1 MKEYIAE
8 PGGRYTYTDDIL
20 NLQELSLSITSIFSE
35 CSNFI
40 ISGCLIENSNISP
53 GYVWING
60 KIRHFEGAKGISYP
74 YYIYEKNSTD
84 STTYANDANKKGRFN
99 YLCVGGTVVPT
110 APDSLTQQLP
120 QYIELSKSYA
130 PRFIDKFIG
139 NYALLI
145 DTPFQK
151 QTVKKDLLFTGNVT
165 VEKDIDAKTSL
176 GVSNPQNGFSMK
188 NLVYQNGDVSI
199 GVYLNGIMLNEI
211 IVCSGVGNEKDK
223 GAVIFKKDGSEQGRI
238 HNQGY
243 QANNFIGRTFQTTL
257 ARLYDNSLNNIAD
270 NTDNGSININ
280 SKGYE
285 NGITKFRNLNVYD
298 GKSMTEPLFQVEGKT
313 SSVKINALLTTKSNG
328 NAILLTNALYA
339 KGDKKLLNTVSW
351 TDKAM
356 EVIGLI
362 GYNSLDN
369 YDFSLVNRIG
379 NIIIQPSSY
388 INING
393 ELWVNGTNIH
403 TVYVTKDTFSTE
415 LGKKVT
421 AVSGKQLS
429 TEDFTKDYKKK
440 LDGIS
445 TGSVGVNG
453 DGFVTA
459 KDINSALSKKMDK
472 AQNLNDLEDKISART
487 NLDVYSKNESN
498 ITFLRISNNLQELI
512 NLSADEING
521 LTPEQASALKLK
533 KQETVRNVID
543 AERKGIVD
551 LKLAKASNLSD
562 LADKA
567 AARKNI
573 QVYSTTE
580 IDKLLEG
587 KLSSGE
593 GYKGVVFTQDHKT
606 KLEAIKTGNFAGTD
620 ANNKPIAQVE
630 GYVMTSYV
638 VKELGKKANLLLDG
652 LNDSQKATIATNIN
666 VYTKTQANDKFAS
679 VESLWQDYITYL
691 VKQGKS
697 TADALKLLRDK
708 LEVMSKTDVS
718 GNYLNKANYLS
729 ELNLTNVRDKRAVC
743 TRLGAA
749 YAEDYQS
756 KLWDSGWLKMSN
768 SGTGTDTSSL
778 YIRQIGNVVCIQ
790 GTINTAKRDGTNWGG
805 TVAVIPNTISPPKY
819 SLRTS
824 ACTYND
830 SHNRNRGTTFTLA
843 GGSRRIILW
852 ESGMYNAVVELN
864 FTYMV

>member
-1 MKEYIAE
+1 M
-8 PGGRYTYTDDIL
+8 
-20 NLQELSLSITSIFSE
+20 
-35 CSNFI
+35 
-40 ISGCLIENSNISP
+40 
-53 GYVWING
+53 
-60 KIRHFEGAKGISYP
+60 
-74 YYIYEKNSTD
+74 
-84 STTYANDANKKGRFN
+84 
-99 YLCVGGTVVPT
+99 
-110 APDSLTQQLP
+110 
-120 QYIELSKSYA
+120 
-130 PRFIDKFIG
+130 
-139 NYALLI
+139 
-145 DTPFQK
+145 
-151 QTVKKDLLFTGNVT
+151 
-165 VEKDIDAKTSL
+165 
-176 GVSNPQNGFSMK
+176 
-188 NLVYQNGDVSI
+188 
-199 GVYLNGIMLNEI
+199 
-211 IVCSGVGNEKDK
+211 
-223 GAVIFKKDGSEQGRI
+223 
-238 HNQGY
+238 
-243 QANNFIGRTFQTTL
+243 
-257 ARLYDNSLNNIAD
+257 
-270 NTDNGSININ
+270 
-280 SKGYE
+280 
-285 NGITKFRNLNVYD
+285 
-298 GKSMTEPLFQVEGKT
+298 
-313 SSVKINALLTTKSNG
+313 
-328 NAILLTNALYA
+328 
-339 KGDKKLLNTVSW
+339 
-351 TDKAM
+351 
-356 EVIGLI
+356 
-362 GYNSLDN
+362 
-369 YDFSLVNRIG
+369 
-379 NIIIQPSSY
+379 
-388 INING
+388 
-393 ELWVNGTNIH
+393 
-403 TVYVTKDTFSTE
+403 
-415 LGKKVT
+415 
-421 AVSGKQLS
+421 
-429 TEDFTKDYKKK
+429 
-440 LDGIS
+440 
-445 TGSVGVNG
+445 
-453 DGFVTA
+453 
-459 KDINSALSKKMDK
+459 
-472 AQNLNDLEDKISART
+472 
-487 NLDVYSKNESN
+487 
-498 ITFLRISNNLQELI
+498 
-512 NLSADEING
+512 
-521 LTPEQASALKLK
+521 
-533 KQETVRNVID
+533 
-543 AERKGIVD
+543 
-551 LKLAKASNLSD
+551 KLAKASNLSD

>member
-35 CSNFI
+35 CANFI
-40 ISGCLIENSNISP
+40 ISGCIAENSNITP

-99 YLCVGGTVVPT
+99 YLCVGSSTIPNS
-110 APDSLTQQLP
+110 PDSLTQLLP
-120 QYIELSKSYA
+120 QYIEMTKSYS
-130 PRFIDKFIG
+130 PRFIDKFMG

-145 DTPFQK
+145 DSPFQK

-165 VEKDIDAKTSL
+165 VDKEVDAKTAIN
-176 GVSNPQNGFSMK
+176 VSNPANGYSMK
-188 NLVYQNGDVSI
+188 QLVYQNGDVSF

-211 IVCSGVGNEKDK
+211 VVCSGASNEKDK
-223 GAVIFKKDGSEQGRI
+223 GAVVFKKDGTEQARI

-243 QANNFIGRTFQTTL
+243 YANNFIGRIFQTTL
-257 ARLYDNSLNNIAD
+257 TRLYDNNLINVAD

-285 NGITKFRNLNVYD
+285 AGTTKFRNFNVYD
-298 GKSMTEPLFQVEGKT
+298 GKSISEPLFQVEGKT
-313 SSVKINALLTTKSNG
+313 ASVNVNALLTTKSNG
-328 NAILLTNALYA
+328 NAILLTNGLYA
-339 KGDKKLLNTVSW
+339 KGDKKLLNTISW

-362 GYNSLDN
+362 GYNSLDS
-369 YDFSLVNRIG
+369 YDISFVNRIG
-379 NIIIQPSSY
+379 NILIQPSSY
-388 INING
+388 INITG

-403 TVYVTKDTFSTE
+403 SLYVTKDTFTTE

-421 AVSGKQLS
+421 AVSGKQLT

-440 LDGIS
+440 LDSIT

-472 AQNLNDLEDKISART
+472 AQNLNDVEDKSAART
-487 NLDVYSKNESN
+487 NLDVYSKNETN

-533 KQETVRNVID
+533 KQETVRNILD
-543 AERKGIVD
+543 AEKKGIAD

-562 LADKA
+562 LPDKA
-567 AARKNI
+567 AARKNL
-573 QVYSTTE
+573 QVYSSAD

-587 KLSSGE
+587 KLSSTE
-593 GYKGVVFTQDHKT
+593 GYKGVIFTQDHKT

-652 LNDSQKATIATNIN
+652 YNDTQRATIATNIG
-666 VYTKTQANDKFAS
+666 VYSKTQADGKYAS
-679 VESLWQDYITYL
+679 VESMWQDYITHL
-691 VKQGKS
+691 VKQGK
-697 TADALKLLRDK
+697 TTTEALQILRDK
-708 LEVMSKTDVS
+708 LEVISKTEVS
-718 GNYLNKANYLS
+718 SNYLNKANYLS
-729 ELNLTNVRDKRAVC
+729 ELNLTNARDKRTIC

-749 YAEDYQS
+749 YAEDYQA

-790 GTINTAKRDGTNWGG
+790 GTINTAKRDGSNWGG

-830 SHNRNRGTTFTLA
+830 DHNRNRGVTFTLA
-843 GGSRRIILW
+843 GGNRRIVLW